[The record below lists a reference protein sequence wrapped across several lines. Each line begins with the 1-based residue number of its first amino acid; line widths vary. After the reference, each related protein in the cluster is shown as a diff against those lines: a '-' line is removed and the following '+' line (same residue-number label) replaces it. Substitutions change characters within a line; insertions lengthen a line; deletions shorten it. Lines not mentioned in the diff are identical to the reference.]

1 MKLTKFGY
9 DNLFA
14 LGKGEISLKGRGL
27 MLISGH
33 SEDEGSSNGAGKS
46 SLANKGILWTMYGR
60 TAGGLKADSAI
71 NIHGSK
77 STCTG
82 KLEFEGVGGEFRI
95 TRKRPS
101 KLLLEKKS
109 GKKWV
114 HVEAHTSKE
123 TQKLI
128 DSAFG
133 MNYDTFVQTS
143 VFGQG
148 RKVQYPELSAAE
160 KKEVLE
166 GILPME
172 QADAWAELSR
182 AEAQKLEPGL
192 DKTLM
197 AVNELGAS
205 VRTLG
210 VVGERIEGDI
220 ARFGVRNAGEIAQFK
235 SELQEAKERFIPK
248 FKRAEILKEGIDE
261 NFDEDAARS
270 EIAEKELEIQAVV
283 EQRNG
288 AETSRSEA
296 LHSSQTWRAA
306 RDTAIGQ
313 QRSLTRQIS
322 CPTCERDFDD
332 STVGTI
338 NARVEG
344 LKVQEAEALANHEQ
358 ATDAWKHYNAEWGAL
373 ANKEAELRS
382 EVKLLEGLSLRK
394 ANYANAIKTIEF
406 EEKNYTQGAQSR
418 LDAAKSAINPHIE
431 ILERHNNELVV
442 EVCSLGEAK
451 AAHIVLREEHS
462 HLHHWERIYG
472 RELKLKLFETACPF
486 LDSRAAHHLAKLNN
500 SQITVKFTTIRRLAS
515 GGTKEE
521 FATQISSSTGGASY
535 ESLSGGEQQIVS
547 FACALALSDLAART
561 ASSQSSFLILD
572 EPFGEL
578 SPKNAESVVNYLSRD
593 VGKTY
598 DTIFL
603 ISNEESLSG
612 LVPNRIKVVKKGG
625 ISNVE

>member
-1 MKLTKFGY
+1 MRLTKFEF

-27 MLISGH
+27 ILVTGY

-46 SLANKGILWTMYGR
+46 SLANKGVLWTMYGR
-60 TAGGLKADSAI
+60 TAGGLKADAAI
-71 NIHGSK
+71 NIHGK

-95 TRKRPS
+95 TRKRPT

-109 GKKWV
+109 GKKWI
-114 HVEAHTSKE
+114 HVEAHTSKA

-128 DSAFG
+128 DAALG
-133 MNYDTFVQTS
+133 MDYDTFTQTS

-148 RKVQYPELSAAE
+148 RKVQYPELSAVE
-160 KKEVLE
+160 KKSVLE
-166 GILPME
+166 GILPMQ
-172 QADAWAELSR
+172 QAEAWADLSQ

-197 AVNELGAS
+197 EVNSLGAS
-205 VRTLG
+205 VRAM
-210 VVGERIEGDI
+210 ERFREQIEGDL
-220 ARFGVRNAGEIAQFK
+220 ARFDARNIEEIAKFTA
-235 SELQEAKERFIPK
+235 ELLAAKERSIPK
-248 FKRAEILKEGIDE
+248 FKRAALLKEGIDE

-270 EIAEKELEIQAVV
+270 ERAEKEIDLQAIIVLNNANSDA
-283 EQRNG
+283 Q
-288 AETSRSEA
+288 AKA
-296 LHSSQTWRAA
+296 LHSTKTWRAA
-306 RDTAIGQ
+306 RETALAQ
-313 QRSLTRQIS
+313 QKSLTRQIS
-322 CPTCERDFDD
+322 CPTCERDFDE
-332 STVGTI
+332 STVGAI
-338 NARVEG
+338 NARVED
-344 LKVQEAEALANHEQ
+344 LRVKETEALANHEQ
-358 ATDAWKHYNAEWGAL
+358 ATTAWKYYNAERETL
-373 ANKEAELRS
+373 ANKEADLRS
-382 EVKLLEGLSLRK
+382 EIKLLTEMSLRK
-394 ANYANAIKTIEF
+394 ANYINAIKTIEF

-418 LDAAKSAINPHIE
+418 LDAAKSAVNPHIE
-431 ILERHNNELVV
+431 ILERHNNELAV

-451 AAHIVLREEHS
+451 TAHTALEDEHS
-462 HLHHWERIYG
+462 HLRHWGRIYG
-472 RELKLKLFETACPF
+472 KDLKLKLFETACPF
-486 LDSRAAHHLAKLNN
+486 LDSRAEHHLAKLNN
-500 SQITVKFTTIRRLAS
+500 SQIKVKFTSIRRLAS
-515 GGTKEE
+515 GDFKEE
-521 FATQISSSTGGASY
+521 FGTEVTSSTGGASY

-625 ISNVE
+625 ISNVA

>member
-60 TAGGLKADSAI
+60 TAGGLKADAAI

-77 STCTG
+77 STCIG
-82 KLEFEGVGGEFRI
+82 KIEFEGVGGKFRI

-109 GKKWV
+109 GKKWT
-114 HVEAHTSKE
+114 HVEAHTSKA

-128 DSAFG
+128 DAALG
-133 MNYDTFVQTS
+133 MDYDTFTQTS

-148 RKVQYPELSAAE
+148 RKVQYPELSASE
-160 KKEVLE
+160 KKDVLE
-166 GILPME
+166 GILPMG
-172 QADAWAELSR
+172 QAEAWAELSQ
-182 AEAQKLEPGL
+182 AEAAKLKPDI
-192 DKTLM
+192 DKTLLE
-197 AVNELGAS
+197 ARRLESS
-205 VRTLG
+205 VATLEN
-210 VVGERIEGDI
+210 VRERIEGDL
-220 ARFGVRNAGEIAQFK
+220 ARFDTRNIEEIAEFTA
-235 SELQEAKERFIPK
+235 ELLAAKERFVPK
-248 FKRAEILKEGIDE
+248 FKRAELLKEDIDE
-261 NFDEDAARS
+261 NFDEDAAHS
-270 EIAEKELEIQAVV
+270 AIAEKEIDLQAIIVL
-283 EQRNG
+283 NN
-288 AETSRSEA
+288 ATSAAQAEA
-296 LHSSQTWRAA
+296 LHSTKAWRAT
-306 RDTAIGQ
+306 RDTALAQ
-313 QRSLTRQIS
+313 QKSLTKQIS
-322 CPTCERDFDD
+322 CPTCERDFDK
-332 STVGTI
+332 STVGAI
-338 NARVEG
+338 NARVEA
-344 LKVQEAEALANHEQ
+344 LKVQESEALANHEQ
-358 ATDAWKHYNAEWGAL
+358 ATTAWKYYNAESETL
-373 ANKEAELRS
+373 ASKEADLRS
-382 EVKLLEGLSLRK
+382 EIKLLTEMSLRK
-394 ANYANAIKTIEF
+394 ANYINAIKTIEF

-418 LDAAKSAINPHIE
+418 LDAAKSDINPHIE

-451 AAHIVLREEHS
+451 AAHIALRDEHS

-515 GGTKEE
+515 GDTKEE

-578 SPKNAESVVNYLSRD
+578 SPKNSEAIVNYLSRD

-603 ISNEESLSG
+603 ISNEASLSG
-612 LVPNRIKVVKKGG
+612 LVPNRINVVKKNGV
-625 ISNVE
+625 SNVA